1 MLRQHTVVRICRLFM
16 IAACIL
22 SLHGCGGGGSES
34 GESSESSPAQVQ
46 QQAGSQDNQSTA
58 QATSQ
63 AQKTEVDPNRKETK
77 WIGDIPYDVFYE
89 QPLMVAADTTVI
101 GGGNTTAP
109 PSNGTPAMANND
121 TSHSNTSEPPPAE
134 SSAGGGAVD
143 WGTTIPMTMLQ
154 EELKAIRTRLTAN
167 LQSVGNYNRN
177 AEAIALD
184 GAIVAGL
191 GAVVTVHPEADT
203 WKDRGKFIR
212 DLGYEIYSNA
222 GPSGRAAFTATEE
235 PFLKLQT
242 AMDGGTVDG
251 VDAQEGVP
259 FGDVIYVSDMMQ
271 RIEFTYNNLKAN
283 INTEARMKEDPAAVQ
298 RDLHMLAAM
307 GTIMGTE
314 SYENVENPGYQKLI
328 AAFVGGA
335 LQGVDAVK
343 TENFDS
349 FRDGLNKIQTT
360 CSECHQQYRGA
371 DSGF

>member
-1 MLRQHTVVRICRLFM
+1 MLRIFSLEHSHYSLGVAVCLF
-16 IAACIL
+16 
-22 SLHGCGGGGSES
+22 SLLGCGGDKGAEES
-34 GESSESSPAQVQ
+34 GASAAASMEQKS
-46 QQAGSQDNQSTA
+46 
-58 QATSQ
+58 ATSETQ
-63 AQKTEVDPNRKETK
+63 VATQTTSQTPKSEVDPNRKETK
-77 WIGDIPYDVFYE
+77 WIGDIPYDVFYD

-101 GGGNTTAP
+101 GGGGTTP
-109 PSNGTPAMANND
+109 PASNGTPAMANND
-121 TSHSNTSEPPPAE
+121 TSQGKTSEPPPTE
-134 SSAGGGAVD
+134 SSTGGGAVD

-154 EELKAIRTRLTAN
+154 EELKAIRTRLTTN

-222 GPSGRAAFTATEE
+222 GPSGRAAFTASEE

-251 VDAQEGVP
+251 VDAEEIVP